1 MQHAWEERVGRREV
15 SDLLGG
21 VGDAL
26 RIVLPAYAAVAP
38 AAYATPSHATARRL
52 LMVTRL

>member
-1 MQHAWEERVGRREV
+1 MQRAWEERVGRREV

-38 AAYATPSHATARRL
+38 AADATP
-52 LMVTRL
+52 